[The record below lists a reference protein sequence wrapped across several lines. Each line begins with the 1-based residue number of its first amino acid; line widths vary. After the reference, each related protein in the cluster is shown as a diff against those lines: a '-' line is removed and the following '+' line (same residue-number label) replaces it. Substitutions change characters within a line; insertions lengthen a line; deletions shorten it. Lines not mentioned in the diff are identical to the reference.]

1 MHQTAVI
8 CRTLL
13 RQIAVFDQLFDI
25 VRDVGAK
32 IAAAVRQLGGRHHGV
47 PDVEQHHT
55 LHVVDVVN
63 AERVELQLRDVEKL
77 SVKPLDKRDDV
88 QIAVSHSCSSDRV
101 KPSDAATAGAGPTAG
116 CYSNF
121 SDRSKLRLLWFSGR
135 ELPLVSGSLAWRLS
149 RIARHF
155 RLALVDGGA
164 RTRVNPTA
172 EGQATAMPSMSS
184 DIVTVY

>member
-13 RQIAVFDQLFDI
+13 RQIAVFNKLLD
-25 VRDVGAK
+25 VVGDVGAE

-55 LHVVDVVN
+55 LHVVDVVD
-63 AERVELQLRDVEKL
+63 AEPVELQLHDVEKL

-88 QIAVSHSCSSDRV
+88 QIAVRHSCSPDRV

-135 ELPLVSGSLAWRLS
+135 GFPLGSGRPDSRVSL
-149 RIARHF
+149 
-155 RLALVDGGA
+155 
-164 RTRVNPTA
+164 N
-172 EGQATAMPSMSS
+172 
-184 DIVTVY
+184 

>member
-13 RQIAVFDQLFDI
+13 RQIAVFNQLLD
-25 VRDVGAK
+25 VVGDVGAE
-32 IAAAVRQLGGRHHGV
+32 IAAAVRQLGGCHHGV

-63 AERVELQLRDVEKL
+63 AERVELQLHDVEQL

-88 QIAVSHSCSSDRV
+88 QIVSHSCSSDRV

-121 SDRSKLRLLWFSGR
+121 NDRSKLRLLWFSGR

-155 RLALVDGGA
+155 RLALVDG
-164 RTRVNPTA
+164 
-172 EGQATAMPSMSS
+172 
-184 DIVTVY
+184 